1 MIIEHHNSIAIITQ
15 EKTSLK
21 EFSTK
26 FSVLYERFKEDDIV
40 LNLKDISVGSLDLLV
55 SISKQHRLLNHSF
68 VVVTTQLNQD
78 DFEDDFIIVP
88 TLQEAKDFIEMD
100 LLSRDLGI

>member
-40 LNLKDISVGSLDLLV
+40 LEELQKGYTFKD
-55 SISKQHRLLNHSF
+55 K
-68 VVVTTQLNQD
+68 
-78 DFEDDFIIVP
+78 IIRHTKV
-88 TLQEAKDFIEMD
+88 KI
-100 LLSRDLGI
+100 GKK

>member
-40 LNLKDISVGSLDLLV
+40 LNLKDISVGCLDY
-55 SISKQHRLLNHSF
+55 
-68 VVVTTQLNQD
+68 
-78 DFEDDFIIVP
+78 
-88 TLQEAKDFIEMD
+88 
-100 LLSRDLGI
+100 